1 MRLTWR
7 ERQIID
13 LLKKNPLIS
22 QDELA
27 VRLGISRSSIAVHI
41 SNLMKKGFILGKG
54 YVFNEQAS
62 IVVIGLSYLKISIK
76 EQKEKH
82 FINLDYQGLPLVAS
96 QILAGF
102 GVNLRIISLIGNDE
116 PGNMIINSLVEKQ
129 IDPVHIHRHSEKRT
143 YRRIILP
150 DGDIIEEGFDSLD
163 YTQVLNT
170 WDWIIFNCEWLIVD
184 SYFRE
189 QLLTRASNKEGF
201 THLGTIYT
209 LTEGEELP
217 SSMAQFHTV
226 VLGVKDLSAVE
237 YYNKKIEL
245 MKEKAPVNCII
256 TDGRS
261 RLIYKG
267 QESSGDYLLPPQQ
280 DFDNEA
286 GFSALLSGIIYA
298 MASGYPLR
306 QAVRIGAGLASAGKL
321 KN

>member
-143 YRRIILP
+143 CRRIILP
-150 DGDIIEEGFDSLD
+150 ICP
-163 YTQVLNT
+163 VL
-170 WDWIIFNCEWLIVD
+170 
-184 SYFRE
+184 
-189 QLLTRASNKEGF
+189 
-201 THLGTIYT
+201 
-209 LTEGEELP
+209 
-217 SSMAQFHTV
+217 
-226 VLGVKDLSAVE
+226 
-237 YYNKKIEL
+237 
-245 MKEKAPVNCII
+245 
-256 TDGRS
+256 
-261 RLIYKG
+261 
-267 QESSGDYLLPPQQ
+267 
-280 DFDNEA
+280 
-286 GFSALLSGIIYA
+286 ALLSLFPVQPG
-298 MASGYPLR
+298 
-306 QAVRIGAGLASAGKL
+306 
-321 KN
+321 